1 MNYLT
6 DDDKTDARDRLS
18 FHTIE
23 NAVKK
28 LLP

>member
-1 MNYLT
+1 MLT
-6 DDDKTDARDRLS
+6 DDDITDARDRRS